1 MEDHWDP
8 GSDSFGA
15 VTPERGSFFSQTG
28 GNDEATQ
35 AKVPAAQARA
45 AASEAKK
52 DSSIP
57 VPSLSMDAPD
67 ITNSNPTPGSS
78 RLSTSATV
86 ARPEYD
92 DEERECRSGGWK
104 KGLPYRVPR
113 STSITY
119 SECTGGHW
127 WVDQRDVGGTPK
139 GHWWGTGGR

>member
-15 VTPERGSFFSQTG
+15 VMPERGSFFSQTG

-67 ITNSNPTPGSS
+67 ITSSNPTPGSS

-92 DEERECRSGGWK
+92 DEERECPAEVIRRLEEGVALSGASF
-104 KGLPYRVPR
+104 Y
-113 STSITY
+113 IY
-119 SECTGGHW
+119 NIF
-127 WVDQRDVGGTPK
+127 
-139 GHWWGTGGR
+139 

>member
-15 VTPERGSFFSQTG
+15 VMPERGSFFSQTG

-45 AASEAKK
+45 AASESEAKK

-92 DEERECRSGGWK
+92 GKERACPAEVIRRLEEGVALSGASV
-104 KGLPYRVPR
+104 L
-113 STSITY
+113 
-119 SECTGGHW
+119 HL
-127 WVDQRDVGGTPK
+127 
-139 GHWWGTGGR
+139 

>member
-57 VPSLSMDAPD
+57 MPSLSMDAPD

-92 DEERECRSGGWK
+92 DEERECPADSLVTRPGYFLVVAAAP
-104 KGLPYRVPR
+104 LPASNYQKAAWPGYEA
-113 STSITY
+113 TQ
-119 SECTGGHW
+119 
-127 WVDQRDVGGTPK
+127 QR
-139 GHWWGTGGR
+139 